1 MVNREIT
8 ITRTDSGFALCV
20 DGGNIECSTT
30 AEVMSRVGH
39 EIGMP
44 FNKAQRQLFERM
56 ESAEKVC
63 KALEEEL
70 RETTEHRNAVC
81 GENERLRAAI
91 VGWFVRAYGGG
102 ENGKVH

>member
-1 MVNREIT
+1 MIKEKIT
-8 ITRTDSGFALCV
+8 IWKASDGTFTLCV

-30 AEVMSRVGH
+30 AEVMSRVGS
-39 EIGMP
+39 EMGMP

-63 KALEEEL
+63 KALEDEL

-81 GENERLRAAI
+81 DENQKLRAAI
-91 VGWFVRAYGGG
+91 VAWFLRAFKEG
-102 ENGKVH
+102 

>member
-1 MVNREIT
+1 MIKQRLT
-8 ITRTDSGFALCV
+8 IDKTATGYVLNV
-20 DGGNIECSTT
+20 DGGSIECQTES
-30 AEVMSRVGH
+30 EVMSRVGA
-39 EIGMP
+39 EMGMP

-63 KALEEEL
+63 KALEDEL

-91 VGWFVRAYGGG
+91 VAWFLRAFKEG
-102 ENGKVH
+102 